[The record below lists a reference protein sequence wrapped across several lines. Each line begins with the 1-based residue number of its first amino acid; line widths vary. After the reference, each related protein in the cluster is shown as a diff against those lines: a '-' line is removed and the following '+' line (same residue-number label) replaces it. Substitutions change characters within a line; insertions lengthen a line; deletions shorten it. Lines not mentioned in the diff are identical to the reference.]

1 MSYAQEAQRSWGEIL
16 GLVEA
21 KRGGDTPM
29 HAPGVQ
35 PAHADRRRGVAVL
48 RLHGR
53 DVAQYVWEPDLPL
66 SASPRPYLH
75 PVRTLAGVT
84 VTDAA
89 PDSHPHQFGISVA
102 APDLDGRNFWGGRT
116 FVAGHGPAW
125 LDNHGTQRHRRWLR
139 RTNTALHH
147 ALDWTGPR
155 ETTLLREQR
164 SITCRWVNETAWAL
178 GIRTRLTNA
187 TDRPLPWRT
196 PAALG
201 RVGAGYGGVFWRG
214 PAVAGAAQVL
224 SPVGSGVQSVHG
236 RTAAWVAVTGAD
248 RLWTVLFTSADEN
261 TARDRWFVR
270 ARDYLGVCS
279 SLAWDEPLVLEPGET
294 VDRHVVAVVIDG
306 DISAATA
313 AELADGARSAA

>member
-1 MSYAQEAQRSWGEIL
+1 
-16 GLVEA
+16 
-21 KRGGDTPM
+21 M
-29 HAPGVQ
+29 HAPGVP

-48 RLHGR
+48 RLHGH

-66 SASPRPYLH
+66 SASPRPHLH

-102 APDLDGRNFWGGRT
+102 APDVDGRNFWGGRT

-125 LDNHGTQRHRRWLR
+125 LDNHGTQRHQRWLR
-139 RTNTALHH
+139 RTDTELAHTLE
-147 ALDWTGPR
+147 WTGPR

-164 SITCRWVNETAWAL
+164 SITCRPVNETAWAL
-178 GIRTRLTNA
+178 SIRTRLTNA

-201 RVGAGYGGVFWRG
+201 RVGAGYGGIFWRG
-214 PAVAGAAQVL
+214 PAFAGTARVL
-224 SPVGSGVQSVHG
+224 SPVGADVQHVHG
-236 RTAAWVAVTGAD
+236 HPAAWVAVSGAD
-248 RLWTVLFTSADEN
+248 RDDRPWTVLFTPADET

-279 SLAWDEPLVLEPGET
+279 SLAWDEPLLLAPGET
-294 VDRHVVAVVIDG
+294 VGRHVAAVVIDG
-306 DISAATA
+306 VISSATA
-313 AELADGARSAA
+313 AELADRARSAA